1 MRRTY
6 WTHRGMEAEV
16 KLDMTLNDLLG
27 DLTDESLEQL
37 ATDKTDR
44 TSGLHLPRPA
54 VEKDISAALGSFS
67 YVADVLAASRPPTY
81 AFLKLLMESVNGTMP
96 VEGFAE
102 AVNARTDA
110 TTEWVTAGEDLPP
123 DRDYKLYRDMLA
135 AAWQSEA
142 HVDQSEARLLAA
154 LRDAL
159 GLTMRE
165 HLLLEHHAEVRP
177 AWDAAE
183 AYENARN
190 HLLARGLV
198 LLINEQYVLPDE
210 VRVQVR
216 RYWGMEL
223 HDADYR
229 RLLEELTG
237 EDLRL
242 ILEKAGLRL
251 SGSKSARI
259 DRVVEGLVA
268 PSFALDCLHID
279 QLRDLSRERRLPVAL
294 AKVELIVQL
303 INYFDRPDGRD
314 EAGAGA
320 GTSAMPRMHG
330 SVERE
335 LPDDAFQRLFMK
347 FSGHDLY
354 EMLGAAQLPRA
365 GAKAERVERLLTSG
379 FDERWLMRGLRGREL
394 RRVCEKLGLKTSGP
408 KDELIDRLLAE
419 PPRDIEAEADALG
432 AARVSTAPNVGMSST
447 DWGTSPEVK
456 QVPNG
461 PPTPTPTSAQPAGIP
476 GLPAIKAHYPSLSVD
491 AQTVLAL
498 LHDAG
503 SLNEAD
509 LHRAIARYD
518 LGVWFASEYMAEL
531 LRALEPLDHKPV
543 HVLSRGGATVYEWVG
558 TESASQSGI
567 GRWPARDVIDALR
580 DGVVPEHHLER
591 LAVGQEAARA
601 HLRDQLSYV
610 ATGRST
616 FKFLRGAYGSGKS
629 FTTAW
634 LRELALS
641 EGFAVSSVR
650 VSAERSLDDLP
661 SFYAGLLEGLRT
673 PEKRGTSGFTD
684 VLEAWFFSLQRK
696 TERIEGLAA
705 ADVQQRPALVA
716 RLRER
721 LDNELESVASRD
733 PALPPALR
741 AFFEAR
747 VAGHHDLAMQAAA
760 WIGGARSLSNQALK
774 AIGVRGVLE
783 ADQVLPRLH
792 ALLEM
797 IRSTPLKGLVV
808 IIDELEV
815 VRRRPHQRSRDQA
828 YETLRALV
836 DEAGENRLPG
846 CLMIST
852 GTSTFFTDERHG
864 LASYEAL
871 AERIKAPDNL
881 SAHQSMRQPVISLDG
896 LDGDRLRD
904 VARRTRALHGEA
916 FGWPAETRVTDAEVD
931 ELVEKWVAFGGD
943 SIDRL
948 PRPFLRQL
956 VHVLDLC
963 EEHPD
968 LSARECFLDPE
979 RDPEAYSA
987 VFHRIMD

>member
-1 MRRTY
+1 
-6 WTHRGMEAEV
+6 
-16 KLDMTLNDLLG
+16 MTLDDLLS
-27 DLTDESLEQL
+27 DLTDESLDQL
-37 ATDKTDR
+37 ARDKTDC
-44 TSGLHLPRPA
+44 TSGLRLPRLA
-54 VEKDISAALGSFS
+54 VEKDISAALASFS
-67 YVADVLAASRPPTY
+67 YVADVLTASRPPTY
-81 AFLKLLMESVNGTMP
+81 AFVKLLMESTHGKAP

-102 AVNARTDA
+102 AVSARTDT

-123 DRDYKLYRDMLA
+123 DRDYKLYRAMLA
-135 AAWQSEA
+135 AVWPSEG
-142 HVDQSEARLLAA
+142 HVDQSEARLLAS
-154 LRDAL
+154 LREAL

-177 AWDAAE
+177 AWDAAQ

-198 LLINEQYVLPDE
+198 LLIDEQYILPDE

-216 RYWGMEL
+216 RYWDMEL

-242 ILEKAGLRL
+242 ILERAGLRL
-251 SGSKSARI
+251 SGSKASRI
-259 DRVVEGLVA
+259 DRIVDGLVA
-268 PSFALDCLHID
+268 PSFAFDCLHID
-279 QLRDLSRERRLPVAL
+279 QLRDLSRERRLPVGL
-294 AKVELIVQL
+294 AKPELIDQL
-303 INYFDRPDGRD
+303 INYFDRPDGRNN
-314 EAGAGA
+314 AGAGA
-320 GTSAMPRMHG
+320 GTGASLSTHG
-330 SVERE
+330 SVKRE
-335 LPDDAFQRLFMK
+335 LPDDAFRRLFMK

-379 FDERWLMRGLRGREL
+379 CDEHWLMRGLRGREL
-394 RRVCEKLGLKTSGP
+394 RRVCEKLGLKISGP

-419 PPRDIEAEADALG
+419 PPRDIEAESDALG
-432 AARVSTAPNVGMSST
+432 AARVSPAPNAGVSST
-447 DWGTSPEVK
+447 VWGISPEVT
-456 QVPNG
+456 QVPNR
-461 PPTPTPTSAQPAGIP
+461 PPVPTPIVSGSPEIP
-476 GLPAIKAHYPSLSVD
+476 GLSAIKAHYPSLSVD

-503 SLNEAD
+503 SLSEAD
-509 LHRAIARYD
+509 LHRAISRHD
-518 LGVWFASEYMAEL
+518 LGIWFASGYMAEL
-531 LRALEPLDHKPV
+531 LQALDSLDHKPV
-543 HVLSRGGATVYEWVG
+543 EVLARGGATVYEWIG
-558 TESASQSGI
+558 TESVGQSGI

-591 LAVGQEAARA
+591 LAVGQEATRA
-601 HLRDQLSYV
+601 HLRDQLRYV
-610 ATGRST
+610 STGRST

-634 LRELALS
+634 LRERALS

-673 PEKRGTSGFTD
+673 PEKRGTSAFTD
-684 VLEAWFFSLQRK
+684 LLEAWFFALQRK

-705 ADVQQRPALVA
+705 ADVQQHPALVT

-721 LDNELESVASRD
+721 LENELESVASHD

-783 ADQVLPRLH
+783 ADQVLRRLH

-797 IRSTPLKGLVV
+797 IRSTSLKGLVV
-808 IIDELEV
+808 IIDELEL
-815 VRRRPHQRSRDQA
+815 VRRRPHQRTRDQA

-846 CLMIST
+846 CLMVST
-852 GTSTFFTDERHG
+852 GTSTFFTDERYG

-871 AERIKAPDNL
+871 AERIKAPDNM

-904 VARRTRALHGEA
+904 VAWRTRALHGEA
-916 FGWPAETRVTDAEVD
+916 FGWPAEVRVTDAEVD

-963 EEHPD
+963 EEHPE
-968 LSARECFLDPE
+968 LSAGECFLDPE

-987 VFHRIMD
+987 VFNSVMD

>member
-1 MRRTY
+1 
-6 WTHRGMEAEV
+6 
-16 KLDMTLNDLLG
+16 
-27 DLTDESLEQL
+27 
-37 ATDKTDR
+37 
-44 TSGLHLPRPA
+44 
-54 VEKDISAALGSFS
+54 
-67 YVADVLAASRPPTY
+67 
-81 AFLKLLMESVNGTMP
+81 
-96 VEGFAE
+96 
-102 AVNARTDA
+102 
-110 TTEWVTAGEDLPP
+110 
-123 DRDYKLYRDMLA
+123 
-135 AAWQSEA
+135 
-142 HVDQSEARLLAA
+142 
-154 LRDAL
+154 
-159 GLTMRE
+159 
-165 HLLLEHHAEVRP
+165 VRP
-177 AWDAAE
+177 AWDASE

-216 RYWGMEL
+216 RYWDMEL

-229 RLLEELTG
+229 RLLDELTG

-251 SGSKSARI
+251 SGSKAGRI
-259 DRVVEGLVA
+259 DRIVEGLVA
-268 PSFALDCLHID
+268 PSFALDCLHIH

-294 AKVELIVQL
+294 TKAELIAQL
-303 INYFDRPDGRD
+303 IDYFDRPDGRE
-314 EAGAGA
+314 EAGGRVDASA
-320 GTSAMPRMHG
+320 VSGTQISG
-330 SVERE
+330 KRE
-335 LPDDAFQRLFMK
+335 LPDDAFRRLFMK

-365 GAKAERVERLLTSG
+365 GAKAERVERLLDSG
-379 FDERWLMRGLRGREL
+379 FDERWLMRRLRGREL

-419 PPRDIEAEADALG
+419 RPRDIEAESDALG
-432 AARVSTAPNVGMSST
+432 AARVSSAANVSVSST
-447 DWGTSPEVK
+447 GLAASTDL
-456 QVPNG
+456 QDPNKRCA
-461 PPTPTPTSAQPAGIP
+461 PTPKSAAPREIP

-491 AQTVLAL
+491 AQTILAL

-503 SLNEAD
+503 SLSEAD
-509 LHRAIARYD
+509 LHRAIARHD
-518 LGVWFASEYMAEL
+518 LGIWFASGFMAEL
-531 LRALEPLDHKPV
+531 LQALDSQNHKPV
-543 HVLSRGGATVYEWVG
+543 KVLARGGATVYEWVA

-661 SFYAGLLEGLRT
+661 SFYAGLLEGLQT

-684 VLEAWFFSLQRK
+684 VLEAWFFAQQRK
-696 TERIEGLAA
+696 TERIEGLSASEA
-705 ADVQQRPALVA
+705 QQRPALVT

-721 LDNELESVASRD
+721 LDNELESVASHD

-747 VAGHHDLAMQAAA
+747 ITGHHNLAMQAAA

-783 ADQVLPRLH
+783 ADQVLRRLR

-797 IRSTPLKGLVV
+797 LRSTSLKGLVV
-808 IIDELEV
+808 IIDELEL
-815 VRRRPHQRSRDQA
+815 VRRRPHQRTRDQA

-846 CLMIST
+846 CLMVST

-896 LDGDRLRD
+896 LDADRLRD

-916 FGWPAETRVTDAEVD
+916 FGWPAETRVADSEID

-963 EEHPD
+963 EEHPE

-987 VFHRIMD
+987 VFNSLMD

>member
-1 MRRTY
+1 MQ
-6 WTHRGMEAEV
+6 V
-16 KLDMTLNDLLG
+16 NQILSQLPD
-27 DLTDESLEQL
+27 SSVQQL
-37 ATDKTDR
+37 AADKAERAVDV
-44 TSGLHLPRPA
+44 HLPRSA
-54 VEKDISAALGSFS
+54 LEKDIASALSSFS

-81 AFLKLLMESVNGTMP
+81 AFLKLLMESADGAVP
-96 VEGFAE
+96 IEGFAE

-123 DRDYKLYRDMLA
+123 DRDYKLYRAMLA

-142 HVDQSEARLLAA
+142 HVDESEARLLAA
-154 LRDAL
+154 LREAL

-177 AWDAAE
+177 AWDTTE

-198 LLINEQYVLPDE
+198 LLLNEQYVLPDE
-210 VRVQVR
+210 VRLQVR
-216 RYWGMEL
+216 RYWDMEL

-229 RLLEELTG
+229 RLLEDLTG

-251 SGSKSARI
+251 SGSKAGRI
-259 DRVVEGLVA
+259 DRIVEGLIA
-268 PSFALDCLHID
+268 PSFALDCLHTE
-279 QLRDLSRERRLPVAL
+279 QLRELSRERRLTVAL
-294 AKVELIVQL
+294 PKAESIAQL
-303 INYFDRPDGRD
+303 INYYDRPDGRD
-314 EAGAGA
+314 EAGDDSGVGA
-320 GTSAMPRMHG
+320 PSRIQG
-330 SVERE
+330 SGERE
-335 LPDDAFQRLFMK
+335 LPDHAFRRLFMK

-379 FDERWLMRGLRGREL
+379 YDERWLMRGLRGREL

-432 AARVSTAPNVGMSST
+432 AAQVSTAPNVGIPST
-447 DWGTSPEVK
+447 DSLASPETT
-456 QVPNG
+456 QVSTQRREPIS
-461 PPTPTPTSAQPAGIP
+461 TTSAPPPEIP
-476 GLPAIKAHYPSLSVD
+476 GLPAIKTRYSSLPAD
-491 AQTVLAL
+491 EQMVLAL

-509 LHRAIARYD
+509 LHRAISRHD
-518 LGVWFASEYMAEL
+518 LGWWFASAHMAEL
-531 LRALEPLDHKPV
+531 LQKLDALDNKPV
-543 HVLSRGGATVYEWVG
+543 RVLTRGGAIVYEWVG
-558 TESASQSGI
+558 AERAGQSGI

-580 DGVVPEHHLER
+580 DGVVPERHLER
-591 LAVGQEAARA
+591 LAVGQEAPRA
-601 HLRDQLSYV
+601 HLREQLDYV

-634 LRELALS
+634 LREWALS

-661 SFYAGLLEGLRT
+661 SFYSGLLEGLRT
-673 PEKRGTSGFTD
+673 PEKRGTSSFTD
-684 VLEAWFFSLQRK
+684 VLEAWFLALQRK
-696 TERIEGLAA
+696 TERIEGLVAA
-705 ADVQQRPALVA
+705 NVQQRPALVT

-721 LDNELESVASRD
+721 LENELESVASHD

-760 WIGGARSLSNQALK
+760 WIGGAASLSNQALRT
-774 AIGVRGVLE
+774 IGVKGVLE
-783 ADQVLPRLH
+783 ADQVLARLH

-808 IIDELEV
+808 LVDELEL

-846 CLMIST
+846 CLMVFT
-852 GTSTFFTDERHG
+852 GTSEFFTDRRHG

-881 SAHQSMRQPVISLDG
+881 SAHQSMRQPVISLEG
-896 LDGDRLRD
+896 LDGVRLRD

-916 FGWPAETRVTDAEVD
+916 FGWPAESRVTDAEVD

-963 EEHPD
+963 EEHPE

-979 RDPEAYSA
+979 RDPEARSA
-987 VFHRIMD
+987 MYGPRTAS

>member
-1 MRRTY
+1 
-6 WTHRGMEAEV
+6 V
-16 KLDMTLNDLLG
+16 KLDMALDNLLG
-27 DLTDESLEQL
+27 QLTDESLEQL

-44 TSGLHLPRPA
+44 TSDLRLPRQA
-54 VEKDISAALGSFS
+54 LEKDISAALTSFS

-81 AFLKLLMESVNGTMP
+81 AFLKLLMESADGTVP

-110 TTEWVTAGEDLPP
+110 TTEWVTDGEDLPP
-123 DRDYKLYRDMLA
+123 DRDYKLYSEMLA

-142 HVDQSEARLLAA
+142 HVDESEARLLGA
-154 LRDAL
+154 LREAL

-177 AWDAAE
+177 AWDAE
-183 AYENARN
+183 GAYENARN

-198 LLINEQYVLPDE
+198 LLLNEQYVLPDE

-216 RYWGMEL
+216 RYWDMEL

-229 RLLEELTG
+229 RLLEELTS
-237 EDLRL
+237 EDLRH

-251 SGSKSARI
+251 SGSKAGRI
-259 DRVVEGLVA
+259 DRIVEGLVA

-279 QLRDLSRERRLPVAL
+279 EVRDLSRERRLPVAL
-294 AKVELIVQL
+294 AKAELIAQL
-303 INYFDRPDGRD
+303 INYFDRPDGHE
-314 EAGAGA
+314 EAGEGD
-320 GTSAMPRMHG
+320 MHDTPG
-330 SVERE
+330 RGDRE
-335 LPDDAFQRLFMK
+335 LPDDVFRRLFMK

-379 FDERWLMRGLRGREL
+379 CHERWLMRGLRGREL
-394 RRVCEKLGLKTSGP
+394 RRVCERLGVKTSGP

-432 AARVSTAPNVGMSST
+432 AARVGTTPNASMSST
-447 DWGTSPEVK
+447 GYESSQEVTE
-456 QVPNG
+456 VPNQMAE
-461 PPTPTPTSAQPAGIP
+461 PMPTSVSRVEIP
-476 GLPAIKAHYPSLSVD
+476 GLPAIKAHYSSLSID

-509 LHRAIARYD
+509 LHRAIARHN
-518 LGVWFASEYMAEL
+518 LGWWFPSAHITEL
-531 LRALEPLDHKPV
+531 IEELCALDQEPV
-543 HVLSRGGATVYEWVG
+543 QVLTRVGATVYEWVG
-558 TESASQSGI
+558 TDRASHSGI

-580 DGVVPEHHLER
+580 DGVVPERYLER

-601 HLRDQLSYV
+601 HLRDQLDYV
-610 ATGRST
+610 STGRST

-641 EGFAVSSVR
+641 QGFAVSSVR

-661 SFYAGLLEGLRT
+661 SFYSGLLEGLRT
-673 PEKRGTSGFTD
+673 PDKRGTNSFTD
-684 VLEAWFFSLQRK
+684 VLEAWFFALQRK

-705 ADVQQRPALVA
+705 ADARHRPTLAA

-721 LDNELESVASRD
+721 LENELESVAGYD
-733 PALPPALR
+733 PSLPPALR

-760 WIGGARSLSNQALK
+760 WIGGARSLSNRALK
-774 AIGVRGVLE
+774 AIGVRGSLE
-783 ADQVLPRLH
+783 ADQVFPRLH

-797 IRSTPLKGLVV
+797 IRSTSLKGLVV
-808 IIDELEV
+808 LIDELEL
-815 VRRRPHQRSRDQA
+815 VRRRPHQRTRDQA

-852 GTSTFFTDERHG
+852 GTSAFFTDERHG

-871 AERIKAPDNL
+871 AERIKSPDNP

-896 LDGDRLRD
+896 LDGARLRD

-916 FGWPAETRVTDAEVD
+916 FGWPAESRVTDAELD
-931 ELVEKWVAFGGD
+931 ELVEKWVAFGGE

-956 VHVLDLC
+956 VHILDLC
-963 EEHPD
+963 EEHAE
-968 LSARECFLDPE
+968 LSARDCFLDPE
-979 RDPEAYSA
+979 RDPDAYSA
-987 VFHRIMD
+987 VFNRVMD